1 MKKKATEIKSNTKGK
16 KKKIIVFSIILIVA
30 VALSLAMV
38 FFWLQNGK
46 TERDVPLLIV
56 ETPQRVS
63 LSQDREFVL
72 DVTISDFG
80 EALYPAASISVLFD
94 SSHLDFLAV
103 EEGNVFV
110 CNYGGQTEQK
120 LPSWSCNIERC
131 NESGNINVMYL
142 DMTGGKNAFRREL
155 LAEDDNVVLRLRF
168 RLRGSAR
175 VGDVYD
181 LIVDDAVFAASDESQ
196 SLAKTRR
203 TLRVKNAKVVV
214 GE

>member
-1 MKKKATEIKSNTKGK
+1 MKKKTAEGKLSIKGK
-16 KKKIIVFSIILIVA
+16 KRKIIILSIILILA
-30 VALSLAMV
+30 LALSLTIV
-38 FFWLQNGK
+38 FFSFRDSK
-46 TERDVPLLIV
+46 SESDVPLLIV
-56 ETPQRVS
+56 ETPQKVS
-63 LSQDREFVL
+63 LSQNSEFVL
-72 DVTISDFG
+72 DVTVSEFG
-80 EALYPAASISVLFD
+80 EALYPAASMSISFD
-94 SSHLDFLAV
+94 SSRLELMAV

-120 LPSWSCNIERC
+120 LPSWSCNVEQS

-142 DMTGGKNAFRREL
+142 DMTGGKNAFSREL

-181 LIVDDAVFAASDESQ
+181 LIVEDAVFAASDESQ
-196 SLAKTRR
+196 SLAMTRQ
-203 TLRVKNAKVVV
+203 TLRVKDAKIVV